1 MNCSIL
7 WIVREPIHE
16 YFLSNQNQQY
26 LQCAKSSRL
35 DMLLTLKKKKY
46 TWNLKFQMIKEKYQA
61 KECQC
66 SDRPLVENCL
76 G

>member
-35 DMLLTLKKKKY
+35 DMLLTLKKKKKVY
-46 TWNLKFQMIKEKYQA
+46 LKSKISNDQRE
-61 KECQC
+61 
-66 SDRPLVENCL
+66 RP